1 MDLSCLPNHYSIEK
15 VIGQGN
21 FGVIYRGR
29 NIETSE
35 KVAIKVIKYKSGLS
49 ELQNEVKVL
58 TKLQGG
64 EGIPI
69 LKWYTKTANLY
80 IMNLLGACLND
91 KFIKENKKISDQNFV
106 LIAEQLLK
114 RIEFMHSKNII
125 HRDIKPHQL
134 VIDRKKRSKLYLI
147 DFGLSKLYK
156 GVDGTHVPYGEGKAF
171 AGTFNYASIHAHLGV
186 QQSRRDDLESYSYVL
201 AYFINGD
208 LPWRL
213 SLSTQNEA
221 SIKKM
226 KLSLKPSDLFP
237 SHPSLSKIY
246 SYIRSLKFDE
256 SPDYSYILSQILTF
270 KSTILSPKPYFTF
283 KSTRSSSKLNKS
295 IKRRKKFK
303 ANTFVCINKLLEY
316 DDFSA
321 TVIDKNYPELRLNKS
336 PVQISESPTKDSLKS
351 VSEPGC
357 FLF

>member
-1 MDLSCLPNHYSIEK
+1 MDLSSLPNHYSIEK

-35 KVAIKVIKYKSGLS
+35 KVAIKVIKFKSGLG
-49 ELQNEVKVL
+49 ELQNEVKIL

-64 EGIPI
+64 EGIPA
-69 LKWYTKTANLY
+69 LKWHSQGANLY

-91 KFIKENKKISDQNFV
+91 KFIKDNKKISDQNFV

-114 RIEFMHSKNII
+114 RIEFMHSRNII

-156 GVDGTHVPYGEGKAF
+156 GNDGTHIPYGEGKAF

-186 QQSRRDDLESYSYVL
+186 QQSRRDDLESFSYVL

-226 KLSLKPSDLFP
+226 KLSLKASELFP
-237 SHPSLSKIY
+237 SHPPLSKIF

-256 SPDYSYILSQILTF
+256 SPDYSFILSQIQTL
-270 KSTILSPKPYFTF
+270 KSLIPSPKPYFTF
-283 KSTRSSSKLNKS
+283 KSTRSTSLIKKTPKRKNKL
-295 IKRRKKFK
+295 K
-303 ANTFVCINKLLEY
+303 ANTFVCQAKLLEY

-321 TVIDKNYPELRLNKS
+321 TVISKDYPELRLHKS

-351 VSEPGC
+351 QSEPGC
-357 FLF
+357 SLF